1 MDKWAYGHSV
11 RLQFIERASPSRTPI
26 LNRST
31 AGCEEECLNGEVF
44 ASLND
49 ARRKIGEWHQQYNQ
63 KRSHSS
69 LGYLTPE
76 SFAASTTNERRL
88 ASRLETGQ
96 CAGPEAKSCS
106 FLDRPRS
113 MKSSQ
118 KNSAWK
124 DKPNLGLH

>member
-76 SFAASTTNERRL
+76 SFAAATTKADWKRASAL
-88 ASRLETGQ
+88 A
-96 CAGPEAKSCS
+96 P
-106 FLDRPRS
+106 
-113 MKSSQ
+113 
-118 KNSAWK
+118 
-124 DKPNLGLH
+124 KPKAVRFWTALGA